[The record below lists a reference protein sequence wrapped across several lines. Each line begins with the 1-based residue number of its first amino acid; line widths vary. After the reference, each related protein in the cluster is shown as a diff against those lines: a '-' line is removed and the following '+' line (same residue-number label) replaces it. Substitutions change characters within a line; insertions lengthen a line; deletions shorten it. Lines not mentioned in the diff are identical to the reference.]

1 MTSLKCK
8 NYQKYQNTHSLAVA
22 HWRNKKREGNQTMRV
37 DSRRYFV
44 MVRSL
49 MTMLS
54 MFILLAFMHGISSSF
69 TPLPPRWNA
78 FPSRLIPQFNSDGL
92 VLLPADSILT
102 PNVLFNCHNEATK
115 LARKHKKQYERR
127 KAKGQ
132 NRVQEFFLWD
142 LNIERAT
149 QKSMLL
155 YFMIVMMKRWIIA
168 WRKPNR
174 IFHPK
179 TYREKEKKKFID
191 K

>member
-1 MTSLKCK
+1 
-8 NYQKYQNTHSLAVA
+8 
-22 HWRNKKREGNQTMRV
+22 MRV

-115 LARKHKKQYERR
+115 ACKETQETIR
-127 KAKGQ
+127 KAKG
-132 NRVQEFFLWD
+132 
-142 LNIERAT
+142 ERPKQST
-149 QKSMLL
+149 
-155 YFMIVMMKRWIIA
+155 
-168 WRKPNR
+168 R
-174 IFHPK
+174 IFFVRFKHRK
-179 TYREKEKKKFID
+179 SHTEEYATVFYDCYDEKMDYCLEKAKSHLSS
-191 K
+191 